1 MPDDYLWDRSGEPD
15 PEVERLERVLGRLRE
30 DLLVPAFPAPV
41 KELRPSWRRLLL
53 PSLAAAAIVLLAGGL
68 WLVSRYFRGGRGWEV
83 ARLQGTPRA
92 GDRALSD
99 RARLPVGQWLET
111 DALSSAT
118 LKVDSFG
125 SVEVEPNTRLRLLK
139 ANASEE
145 HLALQR
151 GTIHAQIAAPPYVF
165 LVYTPSAYA
174 LDMGCAYTL
183 HVDDN
188 GAGILRVTFGWVALE
203 NGGSQAMVP
212 AGAAAE
218 TRPGGGPGAPYFE
231 DASEAFRK
239 ALQTV
244 NFDLNDA
251 QARSAALT
259 VVLAEAR
266 PRDAF
271 TLLNLFRRVEPLD
284 RGRLY
289 DRLAELLPPPAGTT
303 RQEVVNGNW
312 RLLDRWWDELGFGQV
327 KKGTKR
333 PPSIEF

>member
-15 PEVERLERVLGRLRE
+15 PEVERLERVLSRLRE
-30 DLLVPAFPAPV
+30 DLPVPALPAPE
-41 KELRPSWRRLLL
+41 KEPRPCWRPFLL
-53 PSLAAAAIVLLAGGL
+53 PSLAAAAVVLLAGGV
-68 WLVSRYFRGGRGWEV
+68 WLTSRYFRGGGGWEV
-83 ARLQGTPRA
+83 AQFEGTPRA
-92 GDRALSD
+92 GDHAVGN

-111 DALSSAT
+111 DASSSAV
-118 LKVDSFG
+118 LKVDGFG
-125 SVEVEPNTRLRLLK
+125 SLEVEPNTRLRLLK
-139 ANASEE
+139 ANANEE
-145 HLALQR
+145 HLALER

-203 NGGSQAMVP
+203 KGERQAMVP

-218 TRPGGGPGAPYFE
+218 TRPGVGPGAPYFE

-239 ALQTV
+239 ALQIV

-251 QARSAALT
+251 QARSAALS

-271 TLLNLFRRVEPLD
+271 TLLNLFRRVEPSD

-289 DRLAELLPPPAGTT
+289 DRLAQLLPPPKSTT
-303 RQEVVNGNW
+303 REDVVNGDW
-312 RLLDRWWDELGFGQV
+312 RRLDPWWDELGFGQI

-333 PPSIEF
+333 PPHVQY

>member
-15 PEVERLERVLGRLRE
+15 PEVERLERVLSRLRE
-30 DLLVPAFPAPV
+30 ELPVPAFPAPV
-41 KELRPSWRRLLL
+41 KELRSSWGRFLL
-53 PSLAAAAIVLLAGGL
+53 PSLGAAAIVLLACGL
-68 WLVSRYFRGGRGWEV
+68 WLASGYLRAGGGWEV
-83 ARLQGTPRA
+83 AQLEGTPRA
-92 GDRALSD
+92 GDRELNET
-99 RARLPVGQWLET
+99 ARLPVGQWLET
-111 DALSSAT
+111 DASSSAV
-118 LKVDSFG
+118 LNVNGFG
-125 SVEVEPNTRLRLLK
+125 SVAVEPNTRLRLLK
-139 ANASEE
+139 ANATEE
-145 HLALQR
+145 HLALER

-165 LVYTPSAYA
+165 LVRTPSASA

-203 NGGSQAMVP
+203 NGDRQAMVP

-218 TRPGGGPGAPYFE
+218 TRPGAGPGAPYFE

-259 VVLAEAR
+259 VILEEAR

-271 TLLNLFRRVEPLD
+271 TLLNLFRRVEPPD

-289 DRLAELLPPPAGTT
+289 DRAAELLPPPAGTT
-303 RQEVVNGNW
+303 RQDAVDGNW
-312 RLLDRWWDELGFGQV
+312 GRLDPWWAELGLGQA

-333 PPSIEF
+333 PPRVED

>member
-15 PEVERLERVLGRLRE
+15 AEVEHLERVLSRLRE
-30 DLLVPAFPAPV
+30 DLPVPAFPALE
-41 KELRPSWRRLLL
+41 KEPRPGRRRFLL
-53 PSLAAAAIVLLAGGL
+53 PSLAAAAVVLLACGL
-68 WLVSRYFRGGRGWEV
+68 WLSSRYFQVSGGWEV
-83 ARLQGTPRA
+83 VQFEGTPRA
-92 GDRALSD
+92 GDRAVSNKT
-99 RARLPVGQWLET
+99 RLPVGQWLET
-111 DALSSAT
+111 DAASSAV
-118 LKVDSFG
+118 LKVDNFG

-145 HLALQR
+145 HLALER

-183 HVDDN
+183 HVDDD
-188 GAGILRVTFGWVALE
+188 GAGILRVTFGWVQLE
-203 NGGSQAMVP
+203 KGERQAMVP

-218 TRPGGGPGAPYFE
+218 TRPGTGPGAPYYE

-244 NFDLNDA
+244 NFDVNGP
-251 QARSAALT
+251 QGRSAALT
-259 VVLAEAR
+259 VLLLEAR
-266 PRDAF
+266 PRDGF
-271 TLLNLFRRVEPLD
+271 TLLNLFRRVEPAD

-289 DRLAELLPPPAGTT
+289 DRLAQLLPPPAGIT
-303 RQEVVNGNW
+303 REDVVNGNW
-312 RLLDRWWDELGFGQV
+312 RSLDLWWNELGFGQI

-333 PPSIEF
+333 PPHVEY